1 MELLKTYSYETIKRK
16 CIANYRNLW
25 QTDFII
31 NTLLYIKMDTII
43 TLTQTEYVKN
53 KNTYVEVS
61 KEVKEI
67 FEKEYFLTT
76 NDNTI
81 KYFKRLGGR
90 ETVTRGYTCAGFKI
104 VKLVST
110 SPDKETKIVREF
122 NFKTI

>member
-1 MELLKTYSYETIKRK
+1 
-16 CIANYRNLW
+16 
-25 QTDFII
+25 
-31 NTLLYIKMDTII
+31 MDTII

-53 KNTYVEVS
+53 KTTYVEVS

-104 VKLVST
+104 VKLVSV